1 MKCKKCGKELE
12 SDWKICPVCGEP
24 AEETSGSKELIKKKK
39 PVYKKIWFWVLVVF
53 VCFIGL
59 AVYGSTLPDE
69 GEEQKSTENKVTDF
83 SEYDF
88 KELLSQPES
97 EAKSIGLE
105 KKGKE
110 NIYTGLDEEIQV
122 VYKEGVVQ
130 TIQIKGEGAK
140 TPTFYGVRIG
150 MEKTEIDGKLKESYS
165 EKIEAESEQKFINLQ
180 TKESV
185 ICGIAEGKVNT
196 ITFQKLSDE
205 EIAEYQKV
213 KEEQLRAQYIFPDSD
228 SKYLSE
234 DEVRSVEADKLA
246 FGRNEIFARHGYIF
260 KGEEFQKYFEST
272 SWYEGTVPND
282 QFDSEKVFN
291 DFEKKNVELIQ
302 KVEDEVNGKSEES
315 SGVFIGMSGTYQCGS
330 DPQSGVIDVY
340 VQGTELYVAMGTH
353 ENPGFIGGVGGGIQ
367 GTIQNSTTAV
377 VDYGGG
383 CVFTLVWSDTGA
395 FKITR
400 SGSSGYEEIDVI
412 TDNVEYVNADYY
424 HVS

>member
-150 MEKTEIDGKLKESYS
+150 MEKTEIDGKLKENYS

-302 KVEDEVNGKSEES
+302 KVEDEMNGPSKEEVERREAIDGAYNFVAGRAFHMQDSEMAIEFTADGGLIALGYYGS
-315 SGVFIGMSGTYQCGS
+315 APREDKYTTYS
-330 DPQSGVIDVY
+330 FDARYEVYKDDVY
-340 VQGTELYVAMGTH
+340 EWL
-353 ENPGFIGGVGGGIQ
+353 
-367 GTIQNSTTAV
+367 
-377 VDYGGG
+377 
-383 CVFTLVWSDTGA
+383 VFVNIEG
-395 FKITR
+395 
-400 SGSSGYEEIDVI
+400 
-412 TDNVEYVNADYY
+412 VEYYFRYFEGGSINLTGNGEFDGWYDLYY
-424 HVS
+424 